1 LVIEHWDLGFSP
13 YYYSRFLLERK
24 VYLVYNESGM
34 ENTYK
39 IKGGKKLKGEIV
51 LAGAKNVS
59 TKVMIASLLADSKSV
74 LENIPRIGDVE
85 ITKEIC
91 EALGAKCQWLDK
103 NVLEI
108 DPTTI
113 NNFKVPLEYSG
124 KNRTPILFFGP
135 LIHRFQKAEVPF
147 LGGCTIGERPVDFH
161 LNAYEQ
167 MGAKIECLEGAYR
180 VEAKG
185 LKGTIIRLPYPSV
198 GTTENIIMG
207 AVLAEGTTV
216 IENAAIEPEIEDLAL
231 FLQSMGAIIYQD
243 VNRTWIIKGVKKLKG
258 SYYRIINDRIE
269 AASFASLAL
278 ANGGDILVKGI
289 DQRYI
294 LTFLNWV
301 RKVGGDFE
309 LRKDGIR
316 FYTTNNLHSAI
327 VETDVHPGFMTDWQQ
342 PFSIVLTQA
351 NGVSI
356 IHETVYENRFGYVEA
371 LNKMGA
377 NIQLTTHCLGSKP
390 CRFTNRDYYHSAIIT
405 GPTKLHGTKLEVPDL
420 RAGFAYLMAA
430 LIAQGESEITNI
442 DKVER
447 GYENIKERLLN
458 LGAEIS

>member
-1 LVIEHWDLGFSP
+1 
-13 YYYSRFLLERK
+13 
-24 VYLVYNESGM
+24 M
-34 ENTYK
+34 ENAYK
-39 IKGGKKLKGEIV
+39 IKGGKILKGEIT

-59 TKVMIASLLADSKSV
+59 TKVMIAALLADSKSV

-85 ITKEIC
+85 ITLEIC
-91 EALGAKCQWLDK
+91 QALGAKCQWLDK

-108 DPTTI
+108 DPTTL
-113 NNFKVPLEYSG
+113 NNYKVPIEYSG

-135 LIHRFQKAEVPF
+135 LLHRFNKAEVPF
-147 LGGCTIGERPVDFH
+147 LGGCSIGARPVDFH
-161 LNAYEQ
+161 INAYEQ
-167 MGAKIECLEGAYR
+167 MGAKIECDNGVYK
-180 VEAKG
+180 VEAPNG
-185 LKGTIIRLPYPSV
+185 LKGTIIKLPYPSV
-198 GTTENIIMG
+198 GATENIIMG
-207 AVLAEGTTV
+207 AVLAKGTTV

-231 FLQSMGAIIYQD
+231 FLQSMGAVIYQD
-243 VNRTWIIKGVKKLKG
+243 VNRTWIINGVNRLKG
-258 SYYRIINDRIE
+258 GYYKIMNDRIE

-278 ANGGDILVKGI
+278 ANKGDILIKGM

-316 FYTTNNLHSAI
+316 FFTNNELKS
-327 VETDVHPGFMTDWQQ
+327 VVLETDVHPGFMTDWQQ

-351 NGVSI
+351 KGVSI
-356 IHETVYENRFGYVEA
+356 IHETVYENRFGYTEA

-390 CRFTNRDYYHSAIIT
+390 CRFNNRDFYHSAIIT
-405 GPTKLHGTKLEVPDL
+405 GPTPLYGTELEVPDL

-430 LIAQGESEITNI
+430 LIAKGESIIKSI

-447 GYENIKERLLN
+447 GYENIKERLQK
-458 LGAEIS
+458 LGAEIE

>member
-1 LVIEHWDLGFSP
+1 
-13 YYYSRFLLERK
+13 
-24 VYLVYNESGM
+24 M
-34 ENTYK
+34 ENAYK
-39 IKGGKKLKGEIV
+39 IKGGKRLEGEIN

-59 TKVMIASLLADSKSV
+59 TKVMIAALLADSKSV

-85 ITKEIC
+85 ITMEIC
-91 EALGAKCQWLDK
+91 NSLGAKCQWLEK

-113 NNFKVPLEYSG
+113 NSYKVPLEYSG

-147 LGGCTIGERPVDFH
+147 LGGCTIGSRPVDFH
-161 LNAYEQ
+161 INAYQQ
-167 MGAKIECLEGAYR
+167 MGAKIDCTNGMYQ
-180 VEAKG
+180 VEASG

-198 GTTENIIMG
+198 GATENIIMG
-207 AVLAEGTTV
+207 AVLAKGTTV

-231 FLQSMGAIIYQD
+231 FLQSMGAVIYQD
-243 VNRTWIIKGVKKLKG
+243 VNRTWIINGVEKLKG
-258 SYYRIINDRIE
+258 GYYRIMSDRIE

-278 ANGGDILVKGI
+278 ANKGDIIIKGI

-309 LRKDGIR
+309 IKENGIR
-316 FYTTNNLHSAI
+316 FFAKNNLHSAI

-351 NGVSI
+351 QGVSI
-356 IHETVYENRFGYVEA
+356 IHETVYEERFGYVEA
-371 LNKMGA
+371 LKKMGA
-377 NIQLTTHCLGSKP
+377 NIQLTNHCLGSKP
-390 CRFTNRDYYHSAIIT
+390 CRFMNRDFYHSAIIT
-405 GPTKLHGTKLEVPDL
+405 GPTQLHGEELEVPDL
-420 RAGFAYLMAA
+420 RAGFAYIMAA
-430 LIAQGESEITNI
+430 LIAQGESLIKSV

-447 GYENIKERLLN
+447 GYENIKERLKN
-458 LGAEIS
+458 LGAEID

>member
-1 LVIEHWDLGFSP
+1 
-13 YYYSRFLLERK
+13 
-24 VYLVYNESGM
+24 M
-34 ENTYK
+34 ENVYK
-39 IKGGKKLKGEIV
+39 IKGGRKLEGEIT

-59 TKVMIASLLADSKSV
+59 TKVMIAALLADSKSV

-85 ITKEIC
+85 ITMEIC

-108 DPTTI
+108 DPTTL
-113 NNFKVPLEYSG
+113 NNYKVPIEYSG

-135 LIHRFQKAEVPF
+135 LLHRFCKAEVPF
-147 LGGCTIGERPVDFH
+147 LGGCSIGARPVDFH
-161 LNAYEQ
+161 INAYEQ
-167 MGAKIECLEGAYR
+167 MGAKIECENGVYK
-180 VEAKG
+180 VETKG

-207 AVLAEGTTV
+207 AVLAKGTTV

-231 FLQSMGAIIYQD
+231 FLQSMGAVIYQD
-243 VNRTWIIKGVKKLKG
+243 VNRTWIINGVEKLKG
-258 SYYRIINDRIE
+258 GYYKIMSDRIE

-278 ANGGDILVKGI
+278 ANRGDITVKGI

-309 LRKDGIR
+309 IKKEGIR
-316 FYTTNNLHSAI
+316 VFVKNKLRS
-327 VETDVHPGFMTDWQQ
+327 VVLETDVHPGFMTDWQQ

-351 NGVSI
+351 EGVSI
-356 IHETVYENRFGYVEA
+356 IHETVYENRFGYTEA
-371 LNKMGA
+371 LNQMGA

-390 CRFTNRDYYHSAIIT
+390 CRFMNRDYYHSAIIT
-405 GPTKLHGTKLEVPDL
+405 GSTTLYGRELEVPDL
-420 RAGFAYLMAA
+420 RAGFAYIMAA
-430 LIAQGESEITNI
+430 LIAQGESVIKGI

-447 GYENIKERLLN
+447 GYENIKERLKN
-458 LGAEIS
+458 LGAEID